1 MKHEFENAIP
11 LKVLPSL
18 NNSFNLCPNSTSLI
32 GQRFRSMS
40 APIVNSKVDEKILLK
55 AQINELNQQMMA
67 ANQDL
72 RLLENQNQ
80 ELQNEVA
87 KLRRRETMRSGKSCL
102 IL

>member
-11 LKVLPSL
+11 LKTMPSL
-18 NNSFNLCPNSTSLI
+18 NNSYNIRPVPSVGHL
-32 GQRFRSMS
+32 RFRSMS
-40 APIVNSKVDEKILLK
+40 APIVNAKVDEKILLK
-55 AQINELNQQMMA
+55 AEINQLNQQMAA

-87 KLRRRETMRSGKSCL
+87 KLRRRETMRSEKSCS